1 MRPARSPPWLPLQIL
16 PHGPHNCLA
25 HRQELVEDLAH
36 LARVALR
43 VQAAQQRHTVRLI
56 EASHDRRQEGL
67 LDAEHLARHST
78 DRHDRRDV
86 LTELFLRCRGN
97 LRDVERTLG
106 LSYPTVRARLDALLA
121 TLGYTLAVSPDT
133 GEQRR
138 EILEALDAGRVTAD
152 EAIALL
158 EDRRSS

>member
-1 MRPARSPPWLPLQIL
+1 MRRTPSQCPVCDLPLSITELRCRGCGTTLRGEFALTRCSFCHL
-16 PHGPHNCLA
+16 PPE
-25 HRQELVEDLAH
+25 Q
-36 LARVALR
+36 LR
-43 VQAAQQRHTVRLI
+43 FL
-56 EASHDRRQEGL
+56 
-67 LDAEHLARHST
+67 
-78 DRHDRRDV
+78 
-86 LTELFLRCRGN
+86 ELFLRCRGN